1 MISKHMLLCLAAA
14 LQFLAVNADNFVA
27 DPERAYDVVWEK
39 HPKNGRD
46 FWLLLYQGWHKLK
59 GVSQEP
65 FVRESAT
72 SAWLFFDSDIPNKV
86 LSLSE
91 LDAFDTDGK
100 KLSPVVEFDVRK
112 NDMVLY
118 RNFLTDGRRD
128 TFCVVTG
135 DLSDTKTRFSPM
147 KAVMTLTSPR
157 KIKRI
162 RLTHGYGEAGRI
174 FSAELKN
181 GKGKITNENGVLDI
195 NLAVPAKSLEVELV
209 SRTIVYK
216 PWIVKDDRLG
226 KYPFTLRPRNRW
238 IEGNFWG
245 LHRENIDQE
254 ELRRIEK
261 NYADTLVGIQL
272 GEWDAN
278 IMHTLNRPNSEMF
291 SQLASFINI
300 PADRDMMVQNFKTFW
315 DIHKEVYGHGLFG
328 LSGQF
333 NFQHYG
339 LDNGGAMCAQEMT
352 PEHSNTQFRV
362 SYVFLRGAAR
372 QFNVPSMMYH
382 ANFVWNYTCMVS
394 DKSPSKFIGVD
405 FGSPPSLSLRNYY
418 MAYYTG
424 GNYISCEN
432 QPYGQAQKDKN
443 GVYQLTGN
451 GKALKDIYE
460 WSRSAKG
467 KRGESYA
474 PVLLLADR
482 RHGFDAN
489 NRLPWQTYW
498 KGLMP
503 LREGDLL
510 LEYTMQTISPSFDL
524 HGWMRETQGKPNY
537 NLRNSELGDIF
548 DLYVANPL
556 VSPEVSIAQLEK
568 YPVVFPVNNIV
579 FSQTLADTLKQYVY
593 NGGTLVLTAGQI
605 YPFENDREFIGV
617 TRSEGILKKDGLVLD
632 RFTPGPRTSI
642 LMKTSDGTPLLYKNR
657 YGRGH
662 VLVVT
667 SPFMRKAKD
676 PYQTPPQITALLK
689 NIQRE
694 VLPVQVEGRCQFMF
708 NVMPDGTWKVILI
721 NNDGVNKAPWESVEQ
736 FDEKCTH
743 TVRLI
748 TKSGTNAV
756 EVRRGAP
763 VKVSEEGGKK
773 IYTLTIPPAEI
784 FVVDISG
791 LPRRISQAVAR
802 KEAPPVK
809 GFVYRPYKPAKD
821 FDGYKKSHYPPV
833 RKLSKAP
840 EIVGKWTAA
849 SGYKSA
855 VGGKD
860 MAWKGEHLF
869 NGKDENRVEVT
880 IPAAFDMREGTWTIR
895 AKPLP
900 DQKFPINF
908 KGRRRGCVV
917 YGNRLFLEYDSGHW
931 VLGGKEA
938 LKWLYYKGPK
948 VTGGWDHLA
957 VVWKNKIIRFFVN
970 GKEAVSPT
978 GPLKLLSEFGIDSY
992 SKNMR
997 FRLGLL
1003 TPEWGQGCPFAG
1015 ELGDFTCYGRALSEE
1030 EIQDLAREK

>member
-1 MISKHMLLCLAAA
+1 MKHALLFLAA
-14 LQFLAVNADNFVA
+14 LQFFAVNAGNFVA

-46 FWLLLYQGWHKLK
+46 FWLLLYPNWHKLA

-72 SAWLFFDSDIPNKV
+72 SAWLFFDSDTPNRV
-86 LSLSE
+86 LSLSGVA
-91 LDAFDTDGK
+91 AFDADGK
-100 KLSPVVEFDVRK
+100 KLSPRVGFDVGK

-118 RNFLTDGRRD
+118 RDLLTDGRRD
-128 TFCVVTG
+128 TFCVLTG
-135 DLSDTKTRFSPM
+135 DLGDVKTRFSPL
-147 KAVMTLTSPR
+147 KAVMKLSSPR
-157 KIKRI
+157 EMKRI
-162 RLTHGYGEAGRI
+162 RLTHGHGKAGRI
-174 FSAELKN
+174 FAAELKN
-181 GKGKITNENGVLDI
+181 GRGEITNENGVLDI
-195 NLAVPAKSLEVELV
+195 TLAVPAKSLEVELV

-216 PWIVKDDRLG
+216 PWIARDDRLG

-245 LHRENIDQE
+245 LSRENIDQE

-261 NYADTLVGIQL
+261 KYADTLVGIQL

-278 IMHTLNRPNSEMF
+278 FMHTLNRPNSAMF
-291 SQLASFINI
+291 SQLTSFFRI
-300 PADRDMMVQNFKTFW
+300 PADRDMMVRNFKTFW
-315 DIHKEVYGHGLFG
+315 DIHKEVYGPRLFG

-339 LDNGGAMCAQEMT
+339 LDNGGTMCAQELT

-382 ANFVWNYTCMVS
+382 ANFVWEYTCMVS
-394 DKSPSKFIGVD
+394 DKSSGKNIGVD

-418 MAYYTG
+418 SVYYG
-424 GNYISCEN
+424 GANYISCEN
-432 QPYGQAQKDKN
+432 QPYGQAQKDEN
-443 GVYQLTGN
+443 GVYRLTGN

-460 WSRSAKG
+460 WSRSAQG

-474 PVLLLADR
+474 PILLLADR

-510 LEYTMQTISPSFDL
+510 LEYTMQAISPSFDL
-524 HGWMRETQGKPNY
+524 HGWMRETQGKPNR

-556 VSPEVSIAQLEK
+556 VSPEVSITQLEK
-568 YPVVFPVNNIV
+568 YPVVFPVNDVV
-579 FSQTLADTLKQYVY
+579 FSRTLADTLKQYVY

-605 YPFENDREFIGV
+605 HPFENDTEFIGV
-617 TRSEGILKKDGLVLD
+617 TRREGVLEKDGLVLNT
-632 RFTPGPRTSI
+632 FTPGPGTTV

-667 SPFMRKAKD
+667 SPYMRKAAK
-676 PYQTPPQITALLK
+676 PYQTPPQMTALLK

-694 VLPVQVEGRCQFMF
+694 VLPVQVEGNCQFMF

-743 TVRLI
+743 TVRLM
-748 TKSGTNAV
+748 TDVGTNAV
-756 EVRRGAP
+756 EVRSGAP
-763 VKVSEEGGKK
+763 IEVSEEGGKK
-773 IYTLTIPPAEI
+773 IYALTVPPAGI

-791 LPRRISQAVAR
+791 LPRATRRAAAR
-802 KEAPPVK
+802 EAAPPVK

-821 FDGYKKSHYPPV
+821 FDSYKKSHYPPV
-833 RKLSKAP
+833 RKSAKAP

-849 SGYKSA
+849 SGYRSA
-855 VGGKD
+855 AGGKD
-860 MAWKGEHLF
+860 MTWKGGRLF
-869 NGKDENRVEVT
+869 NGKDNNCAEVT
-880 IPAAFDMREGTWTIR
+880 IPADFDMSEGTWTIW
-895 AKPLP
+895 AKPRP
-900 DQKFPINF
+900 AKEFPVDF

-917 YGNRLFLEYDSGHW
+917 YGNRLFVEYGSGRW
-931 VLGGKEA
+931 VLGGQEA
-938 LKWLYYKGPK
+938 LEWLYYKGPK

-957 VVWKNKIIRFFVN
+957 VVWKNRIIRFFVN
-970 GKEAVSPT
+970 GEEAVSPT
-978 GPLKLLSEFGIDSY
+978 GPLKLLNEFGINSY
-992 SKNMR
+992 RKNMQ
-997 FRLGLL
+997 FRIGLL
-1003 TPEWGQGCPFAG
+1003 TPQWGQGCPFAG

-1030 EIQDLAREK
+1030 EIRDLARKK